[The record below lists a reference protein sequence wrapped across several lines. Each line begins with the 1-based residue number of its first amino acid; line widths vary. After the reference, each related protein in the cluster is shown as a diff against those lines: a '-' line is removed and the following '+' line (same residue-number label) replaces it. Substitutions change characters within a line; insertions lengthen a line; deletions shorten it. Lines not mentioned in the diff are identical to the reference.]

1 MLDALV
7 FSKTPQWLKA
17 LYPECQW
24 KVDTDK
30 KVLYLTFDDGPI
42 PEVTTW
48 VLDELKKYK
57 AKATFFCIGKNID
70 ENPEIFKRIIKEGH
84 GIGNHTYNHYNG
96 WKYVNR
102 EYYEN
107 IQDCAR
113 VLAPFLHPT
122 SDIRPPTKVQP
133 SPVTRHPPLPLFR
146 PPYGKLKPSQ
156 YKYLK
161 DKYRIVMWDVLTLD
175 YNLQV
180 SKTKVLN
187 TAIKHAGPGSIIVF
201 HDSIKAQ
208 PKMQYAL
215 PKVLEH
221 FSALGYT
228 FAAL

>member
-17 LYPECQW
+17 LYPECLW
-24 KVDTDK
+24 KVDTQK

-42 PEVTTW
+42 PEVTPW

-70 ENPEIFKRIIKEGH
+70 ANPDIFKRIIKEGH
-84 GIGNHTYNHYNG
+84 SIGNHTYNHYNG

-102 EYYEN
+102 EYYQNVE
-107 IQDCAR
+107 QGAEALDR
-113 VLAPFLHPT
+113 HLH
-122 SDIRPPTKVQP
+122 P
-133 SPVTRHPPLPLFR
+133 SPVTRHPSLSLFR

-156 YKYLK
+156 YKALK

-180 SKTKVLN
+180 SKKRVLN
-187 TAIKHAGPGSIIVF
+187 TAIKHSSPGSVIVF
-201 HDSIKAQ
+201 HDSLKAK
-208 PKMQYAL
+208 PKVEYAL

-221 FSALGYT
+221 FSALGYK

>member
-7 FSKTPQWLKA
+7 FSKTPKWLKA
-17 LYPECQW
+17 LYPECIWQI
-24 KVDTDK
+24 DTDK

-42 PEVTTW
+42 PEATPW

-84 GIGNHTYNHYNG
+84 IIGNHTYNHYNG
-96 WKYVNR
+96 WKYTNK
-102 EYYEN
+102 EYYDN
-107 IQDCAR
+107 IAQCDKTLVNNKWRA
-113 VLAPFLHPT
+113 A
-122 SDIRPPTKVQP
+122 SGKE
-133 SPVTRHPPLPLFR
+133 LPLFR

-156 YKYLK
+156 YKALK

-175 YNLQV
+175 YNIQV

-187 TAIKHAGPGSIIVF
+187 TVMKHAKPGSIIVF
-201 HDSIKAQ
+201 HDSIKANE
-208 PKMQYAL
+208 KMQYAL
-215 PKVLEH
+215 PKVLAH
-221 FSALGYT
+221 FSVQGYK

>member
-17 LYPECQW
+17 LYPECLW

-42 PEVTTW
+42 PEVTPW
-48 VLDELKKYK
+48 VLDELMKYK

-70 ENPEIFKRIIKEGH
+70 ENPDIFKRIIAEGH
-84 GIGNHTYNHYNG
+84 SIGNHTYNHYNG

-107 IQDCAR
+107 VEQGAEALAR
-113 VLAPFLHPT
+113 HLH
-122 SDIRPPTKVQP
+122 P
-133 SPVTRHPPLPLFR
+133 SPVTRHPSLPLFR

-156 YKYLK
+156 YKHLK

-175 YNLQV
+175 YSLQV

-187 TAIKHAGPGSIIVF
+187 TAIKHAAPGSIIVF
-201 HDSIKAQ
+201 HDSLKAQ
-208 PKMQYAL
+208 PKLQYAL

>member
-17 LYPECQW
+17 LYPECLW

-42 PEVTTW
+42 PEVTPW

-70 ENPEIFKRIIKEGH
+70 DNPEVFKRIIAEGH
-84 GIGNHTYNHYNG
+84 RIGNHTYNHYNG

-113 VLAPFLHPT
+113 VLESSKWRVA
-122 SDIRPPTKVQP
+122 SGKE
-133 SPVTRHPPLPLFR
+133 LPLFR

-156 YKYLK
+156 YKHLK

-180 SKTKVLN
+180 SKKRVLN

-201 HDSIKAQ
+201 HDSLKAQ
-208 PKMQYAL
+208 PKLQYAL

>member
-17 LYPECQW
+17 LYPECLW

-42 PEVTTW
+42 PEVTPW

-70 ENPEIFKRIIKEGH
+70 ENPEVFKRIIAEGH
-84 GIGNHTYNHYNG
+84 RIGNHTYNHYNG

-107 IQDCAR
+107 VEDCAR
-113 VLAPFLHPT
+113 VLA
-122 SDIRPPTKVQP
+122 SKKWQ
-133 SPVTRHPPLPLFR
+133 VTGGKELPLFR

-156 YKYLK
+156 YKHLK

-180 SKTKVLN
+180 SKKRVLN
-187 TAIKHAGPGSIIVF
+187 TALKHAGPGSILVF
-201 HDSIKAQ
+201 HDSLKAQ
-208 PKMQYAL
+208 PKVQYAL